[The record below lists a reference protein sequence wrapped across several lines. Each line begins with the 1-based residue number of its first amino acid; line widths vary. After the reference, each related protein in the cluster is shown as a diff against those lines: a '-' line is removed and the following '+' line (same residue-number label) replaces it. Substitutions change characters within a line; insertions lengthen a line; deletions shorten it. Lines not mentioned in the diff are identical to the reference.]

1 MNPLL
6 PVKITELIWN
16 LCHQTWVSGEGYR
29 WSYSMHHNL
38 IQSITIVCSRA
49 APPKKDFSSWLVA
62 ISSVQWRAFREKCT
76 FHMDNIIKE
85 YLFLIWISLFKSR
98 NVKVSIDRFL
108 KTVRQVAW
116 VSVNCW
122 DAFHRNRDGRKRLL
136 FVLFNSTTFCPYCEC
151 TQIKVQFWIMTYSFL
166 HE

>member
-1 MNPLL
+1 MFSELVL
-6 PVKITELIWN
+6 ATETKLTM
-16 LCHQTWVSGEGYR
+16 LTRHLR
-29 WSYSMHHNL
+29 KYSD
-38 IQSITIVCSRA
+38 V
-49 APPKKDFSSWLVA
+49 
-62 ISSVQWRAFREKCT
+62 FREKCT

-98 NVKVSIDRFL
+98 NVKLSIDRFL

-136 FVLFNSTTFCPYCEC
+136 FVLFNSTTFRPFCEC
-151 TQIKVQFWIMTYSFL
+151 TQIKVQFWIMSYSFL
-166 HE
+166 HEQKLCFFCFHCYQEKCAVIVPGPPCHEVSL